1 MGEMKGN
8 KMLIKGVLRKSQ
20 KRRFKRN
27 RIISSPM
34 VS

>member
-1 MGEMKGN
+1 MGEMRGN
-8 KMLIKGVLRKSQ
+8 EILFKGVPRKSE